1 MAHPVLDLAV
11 KDRQGNTPFAA
22 ALAVKDSE
30 TGQAIVQR
38 DPKAA
43 EQVRFRVTVTL
54 YPIGRLVKTSI
65 IQYKFFQRGKIL
77 INLVIINIFLIKNI
91 YSATYYCMYIY
102 VMSIILLTRDLSKF
116 YSSAF
121 SSFPFVITFPC

>member
-1 MAHPVLDLAV
+1 MAHPTLDLAV

-43 EQVRFRVTVTL
+43 EQVCNVYVELCDQVKNLLDVLRTL
-54 YPIGRLVKTSI
+54 
-65 IQYKFFQRGKIL
+65 L
-77 INLVIINIFLIKNI
+77 IV
-91 YSATYYCMYIY
+91 
-102 VMSIILLTRDLSKF
+102 
-116 YSSAF
+116 
-121 SSFPFVITFPC
+121 P

>member
-1 MAHPVLDLAV
+1 MAHPTLDLAV

-43 EQVRFRVTVTL
+43 QQVSVVCVCKEDLPRTKLLEIYIGYNVIELHCIIFR
-54 YPIGRLVKTSI
+54 KT
-65 IQYKFFQRGKIL
+65 
-77 INLVIINIFLIKNI
+77 
-91 YSATYYCMYIY
+91 C
-102 VMSIILLTRDLSKF
+102 
-116 YSSAF
+116 
-121 SSFPFVITFPC
+121 

>member
-1 MAHPVLDLAV
+1 MAHPTLDLAV

-43 EQVRFRVTVTL
+43 EQVCNTYIEL
-54 YPIGRLVKTSI
+54 CNYLGNL
-65 IQYKFFQRGKIL
+65 L
-77 INLVIINIFLIKNI
+77 EINYVCIYDNFKGSVI
-91 YSATYYCMYIY
+91 S
-102 VMSIILLTRDLSKF
+102 
-116 YSSAF
+116 
-121 SSFPFVITFPC
+121 

>member
-1 MAHPVLDLAV
+1 MAHPTLDLAV

-43 EQVRFRVTVTL
+43 EQVKNYKSFL
-54 YPIGRLVKTSI
+54 DLIGRLLELLLHC
-65 IQYKFFQRGKIL
+65 IL
-77 INLVIINIFLIKNI
+77 YGDLLKLLL
-91 YSATYYCMYIY
+91 YC
-102 VMSIILLTRDLSKF
+102 IL
-116 YSSAF
+116 
-121 SSFPFVITFPC
+121 